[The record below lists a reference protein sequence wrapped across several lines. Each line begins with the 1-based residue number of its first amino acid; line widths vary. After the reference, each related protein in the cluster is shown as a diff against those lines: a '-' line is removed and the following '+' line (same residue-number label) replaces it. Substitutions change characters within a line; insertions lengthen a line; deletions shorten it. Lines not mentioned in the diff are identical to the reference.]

1 MIAETSKNQLLIANA
16 LKRVFRP
23 FVKLMLA
30 NNLTYT
36 FAIDVLKTLF
46 VEVADQDFTI
56 DNKRQT
62 DSRISLMSGVHRK
75 DVKRLREL
83 QPNVEDVMPG
93 NVSLGS
99 QLIALWNAN
108 PAFVDADGL
117 PKPLPRFASDNVG
130 ASFESMVRSL
140 STDIHPR
147 AVLDEWLR
155 LGVARLDEDNF
166 VHLTTDMFIA
176 QEGFDEKVYYF
187 GHNLHDHASAAVSNV
202 IGQRPGFFERC
213 VHYDE
218 LSQQSLLAITDFAQK
233 QGMKALRGVN
243 KVADEAAAGDKSAK
257 NANMRMT
264 YGIYFYSEAMQDN
277 AVQNN
282 SVHNNPM
289 QNKAMQTSSNDNHQD
304 KNLG

>member
-36 FAIDVLKTLF
+36 FAIDVLKALF

-83 QPNVEDVMPG
+83 HPDIEDVMPG

-108 PAFVDADGL
+108 PAFVDAEGL
-117 PKPLPRFASDNVG
+117 PKPLPRFASDNAD

-218 LSQQSLLAITDFAQK
+218 LSQQSVMAIADFAQK
-233 QGMKALRGVN
+233 QGMKALRSVN
-243 KVADEAAAGDKSAK
+243 KVADEAAMGDKLAK

-264 YGIYFYSEAMQDN
+264 YGVYFYSEAMQDN
-277 AVQNN
+277 TEKIISVQTNG
-282 SVHNNPM
+282 
-289 QNKAMQTSSNDNHQD
+289 NDNNQD

>member
-1 MIAETSKNQLLIANA
+1 MISEASKNQLLIANA

-36 FAIDVLKTLF
+36 FAIDVLKALF

-83 QPNVEDVMPG
+83 HPDVEDVMPG

-108 PAFVDADGL
+108 PAFVDAEGL
-117 PKPLPRFASDNVG
+117 PKPLPRFASDNAD

-218 LSQQSLLAITDFAQK
+218 LSQQSVMAIADFAQK
-233 QGMKALRGVN
+233 QGMKALRSVN
-243 KVADEAAAGDKSAK
+243 KVADEAAMGDKLAK

-264 YGIYFYSEAMQDN
+264 YGVYFYSEAMQDN
-277 AVQNN
+277 TEKIISVQTNG
-282 SVHNNPM
+282 
-289 QNKAMQTSSNDNHQD
+289 NDNNQD

>member
-1 MIAETSKNQLLIANA
+1 MISEASKNQLLIANA

-83 QPNVEDVMPG
+83 QPDVEDVMPG

-117 PKPLPRFASDNVG
+117 PKPLPRFASDNAD

-213 VHYDE
+213 VHYDQ
-218 LSQQSLLAITDFAQK
+218 LSQQSLMAIADIAQK

-243 KVADEAAAGDKSAK
+243 KIADEASMGDKSAK

-264 YGIYFYSEAMQDN
+264 YGVYFYSEPMQDN
-277 AVQNN
+277 TAQI
-282 SVHNNPM
+282 NPVET
-289 QNKAMQTSSNDNHQD
+289 NSNDNNQD
-304 KNLG
+304 KKLG

>member
-1 MIAETSKNQLLIANA
+1 MISEASKNQLLIANA

-83 QPNVEDVMPG
+83 HPDVEDVMPG

-117 PKPLPRFASDNVG
+117 PKPLPRFASDNAD

-213 VHYDE
+213 VHYDQ
-218 LSQQSLLAITDFAQK
+218 LSQQSLMAIADFAQK

-243 KVADEAAAGDKSAK
+243 KVADEAAMGDKSAK

-264 YGIYFYSEAMQDN
+264 YGVYFYSEPMQDN
-277 AVQNN
+277 TGQI
-282 SVHNNPM
+282 NPVET
-289 QNKAMQTSSNDNHQD
+289 NSNDNNQD

>member
-1 MIAETSKNQLLIANA
+1 MISEASKNQLLIANA

-36 FAIDVLKTLF
+36 FAIDVLKALF

-83 QPNVEDVMPG
+83 HPDIEDVMPG

-108 PAFVDADGL
+108 PAFVDAEGL
-117 PKPLPRFASDNVG
+117 PKPLPRFASDNAD

-218 LSQQSLLAITDFAQK
+218 LSQQSVMAIADFAQK
-233 QGMKALRGVN
+233 QGMKALRSVN
-243 KVADEAAAGDKSAK
+243 KVADEAAMGDKLAK

-264 YGIYFYSEAMQDN
+264 YGVYFYSEAMQDN
-277 AVQNN
+277 TEKIISVQTNG
-282 SVHNNPM
+282 
-289 QNKAMQTSSNDNHQD
+289 NDNNQD

>member
-83 QPNVEDVMPG
+83 QPDVEDVMPG

-117 PKPLPRFASDNVG
+117 PKPLPRFASDNAD

-213 VHYDE
+213 VHYDQ
-218 LSQQSLLAITDFAQK
+218 LSQQSLMAIADFAQK

-243 KVADEAAAGDKSAK
+243 KVADEAAMGDKSAK

-264 YGIYFYSEAMQDN
+264 YGVYFYSEPMQDN
-277 AVQNN
+277 TGQI
-282 SVHNNPM
+282 NPVET
-289 QNKAMQTSSNDNHQD
+289 NSNDNNQD

>member
-1 MIAETSKNQLLIANA
+1 MISEASKNQLLIANA

-83 QPNVEDVMPG
+83 HPDVEDVMPG

-117 PKPLPRFASDNVG
+117 PKPLPRFASDNAD

-213 VHYDE
+213 VHYDQ
-218 LSQQSLLAITDFAQK
+218 LSQQSLMAIADIAQK

-243 KVADEAAAGDKSAK
+243 KVADEASMGDKSAK

-264 YGIYFYSEAMQDN
+264 YGVYFYSEPMQDN
-277 AVQNN
+277 TGQI
-282 SVHNNPM
+282 NPVET
-289 QNKAMQTSSNDNHQD
+289 NSNDNNQD

>member
-1 MIAETSKNQLLIANA
+1 MSAETSKKQLLIANA
-16 LKRVFRP
+16 LKRVLRP

-30 NNLTYT
+30 NNLSYT
-36 FAIDVLKTLF
+36 FAIDLLKTLF

-56 DNKRQT
+56 DDKRQT

-83 QPNVEDVMPG
+83 QPNAEDVMPG

-108 PAFVDADGL
+108 PAYVDVDGV
-117 PKPLPRFASDNVG
+117 PKPLPRFASDG
-130 ASFESMVRSL
+130 MDASFEGLVRSL

-155 LGVARLDEDNF
+155 LGVAQLDKDNF

-218 LSQQSLLAITDFAQK
+218 LSQDSLMAIADFAQK

-243 KVADEAAAGDKSAK
+243 KVADEAATADK
-257 NANMRMT
+257 NANNAKMRMT
-264 YGIYFYSEAMQDN
+264 YGVYFYSEAMQDN
-277 AVQNN
+277 TI
-282 SVHNNPM
+282 
-289 QNKAMQTSSNDNHQD
+289 QNKAIKVSSNPINQD
-304 KNLG
+304 EKID

>member
-83 QPNVEDVMPG
+83 HPDVEDVMPG

-117 PKPLPRFASDNVG
+117 PKPLPRFASDNAD

-213 VHYDE
+213 VHYDQ
-218 LSQQSLLAITDFAQK
+218 LSQQSLMAIADFAQK

-243 KVADEAAAGDKSAK
+243 KVADEAAMGDKSAK

-264 YGIYFYSEAMQDN
+264 YGVYFYSEPMQDN
-277 AVQNN
+277 TGQI
-282 SVHNNPM
+282 NPVET
-289 QNKAMQTSSNDNHQD
+289 NSNDNNQD

>member
-1 MIAETSKNQLLIANA
+1 MISEASKNQLLIANA

-36 FAIDVLKTLF
+36 FAIDVLKALF

-83 QPNVEDVMPG
+83 HPDIEDVMPG

-108 PAFVDADGL
+108 PAFVDAEGL
-117 PKPLPRFASDNVG
+117 PKPLPRFASDNAD

-218 LSQQSLLAITDFAQK
+218 LSQQSLMAIADIAQK
-233 QGMKALRGVN
+233 QGMKALRSVN
-243 KVADEAAAGDKSAK
+243 KVADEAAMGDKSAK
-257 NANMRMT
+257 YANMRMT
-264 YGIYFYSEAMQDN
+264 YGVYFYSEPMQDN
-277 AVQNN
+277 TGQI
-282 SVHNNPM
+282 NPVET
-289 QNKAMQTSSNDNHQD
+289 NSNDNNQD